1 MTRTPLTKPKLTP
14 AAAEFPAE
22 FLRREPKTGDV
33 LIDLHV
39 MPNAPQT
46 RLDGLHCEPG
56 QRVLKVRL
64 KAAPVDGQA
73 NEALIKWLA
82 KQLGLAQRDLTLVR
96 GSTARH
102 KQIRVSAASAA
113 QADWATLLAQP

>member
-1 MTRTPLTKPKLTP
+1 MTRTPLTRPQSTP
-14 AAAEFPAE
+14 ATAELTAE

-46 RLDGLHCEPG
+46 RLDGLHGEPG
-56 QRVLKVRL
+56 QRALKVRL

-73 NEALIKWLA
+73 NDALIKWLA

-102 KQIRVSAASAA
+102 KQIRVTAASATR
-113 QADWATLLAQP
+113 ADWDALLAKP